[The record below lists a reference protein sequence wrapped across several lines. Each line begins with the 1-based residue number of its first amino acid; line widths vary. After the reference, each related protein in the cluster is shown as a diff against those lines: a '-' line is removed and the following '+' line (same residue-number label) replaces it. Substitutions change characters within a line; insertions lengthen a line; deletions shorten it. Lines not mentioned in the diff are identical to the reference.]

1 MRRRLLE
8 SKRDTNRKIKID
20 TYRDEQ
26 VDSKGRKTKSLE
38 EQSITPFIFMNDR
51 IERKNMR

>member
-51 IERKNMR
+51 IERKNIR